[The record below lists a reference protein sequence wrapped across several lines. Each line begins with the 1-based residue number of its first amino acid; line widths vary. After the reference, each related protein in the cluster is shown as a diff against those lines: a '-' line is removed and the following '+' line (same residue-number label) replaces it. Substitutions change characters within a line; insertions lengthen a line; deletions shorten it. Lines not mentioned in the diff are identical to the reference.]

1 VDPQDLRTAP
11 PARSTWLP
19 ALSFASG
26 AAALVYE
33 TLWLRWFRALFGS
46 TAYAAS
52 AVLAAYFLGLALGA
66 WLFARHAGRA
76 RRPLRSYAAIEVG
89 VAATVLAVPAFLR
102 LYDPVYAALYTSL
115 SDSRGV
121 FLALKF
127 ALAFGALLPPSLLL
141 GATLPLLAA
150 AYVRFASEL
159 GRRGGDLYAANTLGA
174 AAGVAAGALWLPEQ
188 IGVSATYSGAAALSL
203 AIGVVAF
210 ALSRRGSGTPAPAAR
225 STCRRVGRPALA
237 HLALA
242 AGSGFGTLAFEVL
255 LLHLLAVVLESSV
268 YSFGAVLLV
277 VLCALAAAAF
287 VAAHGAARLGAER
300 LLGGAL
306 CAVALLLLALPALVF
321 ATTLEF
327 HFTAEATLQNGV
339 LTAAIFGAPVL
350 FVGGLVFPLT
360 LHLAG
365 GERPGERLGALL
377 AANTLGGIAGSLA
390 ASFLLLDLL
399 GSWRSLW
406 LLGAAYGAAALC
418 VHAPLRTRMMRA
430 GAIAAVAATLALTGR
445 SPVDLPV
452 AVPEAGARVLAVRES
467 ASGVVS
473 VIEEA
478 TGNRW
483 LRIDNHYGLA
493 SSQGSTRQQRWGHL
507 ALLQHPDPKRVLFIG
522 SATGGTAASAVPHP
536 VRQIEL
542 VDIVPEV
549 HPLAA
554 RFFAAWNRGVHGD
567 PRTRLLVEDGRNHV
581 RATPARYDVIFADL
595 FVPWHPGAGSL
606 YSREHFEAVRDHLA
620 PRGVFAQWL
629 PLYQLGRREFE
640 IIVATFLD
648 VFPQATLW
656 RGDFSARTPTAGL
669 IATRGAPLSAAELEA
684 RLATLRRDGGV
695 DDRWLTDPRGFWMLY
710 VGPLDPHAEPF
721 ASAPRTSDAHPR
733 LEFVAGR
740 GNSALRDEFAREI
753 WPALAEA
760 IQTASGPEDPL
771 HPGRP
776 LAGPRAGAAL
786 LRANLLATSGAPGA
800 RRQAL
805 AQLRREVPPDL
816 LWPPDPTIGELWP
829 AQPPATE

>member
-1 VDPQDLRTAP
+1 MKPLDLPTP
-11 PARSTWLP
+11 PGPARSAGLP
-19 ALSFASG
+19 ALAFASG

-66 WLFARHAGRA
+66 WLFARFAGRA
-76 RRPLRSYAAIEVG
+76 RRPLRSYAAIELG
-89 VAATVLAVPAFLR
+89 VAATALAVPAFVR
-102 LYDPVYAALYTSL
+102 LYDPVYAALYANL

-121 FLALKF
+121 FLAVKF
-127 ALAFGALLPPSLLL
+127 ALAFGALLPPTLLL

-150 AYVRFASEL
+150 AHVRSGSEL
-159 GRRGGDLYAANTLGA
+159 GRRGGGLYAANTLGA
-174 AAGVAAGALWLPEQ
+174 AAGTAVGGLWLPEH
-188 IGVSATYSGAAALSL
+188 IGVSAAYACAVALSL
-203 AIGVVAF
+203 AIGVAAL
-210 ALSRRGSGTPAPAAR
+210 ALSRRDDGMPDVAAR
-225 STCRRVGRPALA
+225 PTSRHAGRPALA

-277 VLCALAAAAF
+277 VLCALAGAAF

-300 LLGGAL
+300 LLGIAL
-306 CAVALLLLALPALVF
+306 AAAALLLLALPALVF
-321 ATTLEF
+321 ATTNGF
-327 HFTAEATLQNGV
+327 HFTANATLQNG
-339 LTAAIFGAPVL
+339 LLAAALFGAPLL
-350 FVGGLVFPLT
+350 FAGGLVFPLT
-360 LHLAG
+360 LHLAV

-377 AANTLGGIAGSLA
+377 AANTAGGIAGSLA

-399 GSWRSLW
+399 GLWRSLW

-418 VHAPLRTRMMRA
+418 VRAPLRTRALRA
-430 GAIAAVAATLALTGR
+430 SALAAVAALLVLAGR
-445 SPVDLPV
+445 GPIDLPV
-452 AVPEAGARVLAVRES
+452 AVLAAGARVLSVHES

-473 VIEEA
+473 VSEEA
-478 TGNRW
+478 NLNRW

-493 SSQGSTRQQRWGHL
+493 SSQGSPRPQRWGHL
-507 ALLQHPDPKRVLFIG
+507 ALLQHPDPERVLFIG
-522 SATGGTAASAVPHP
+522 SATGGTAAAAVPHP
-536 VRQIEL
+536 VQHIEL
-542 VDIVPEV
+542 GDSGPEV
-549 HPLAA
+549 PSLAA
-554 RFFAAWNRGVHGD
+554 RFFAPWNRGVHGD

-581 RATPARYDVIFADL
+581 RATPALYDVIFADL

-606 YSREHFEAVRDHLA
+606 YAREHFEAVRDHLSA
-620 PRGVFAQWL
+620 RGVFAQWL

-648 VFPQATLW
+648 VFPRATLW
-656 RGDFSARTPTAGL
+656 RGDFTAKTPTAGL
-669 IATRGAPLSAAELEA
+669 IATRGDPLSAAALEA
-684 RLATLRRDGGV
+684 RLTTLRRSGV
-695 DDRWLTDPRGFWMLY
+695 DDRWLTDARGFWMLY
-710 VGPLDPHAEPF
+710 VGPLDKAAEPF
-721 ASAPRTSDAHPR
+721 ASAPRTSDAHPV

-740 GNSALRDEFAREI
+740 SSAAERAEFAWEI
-753 WPALAEA
+753 WPPFAEA
-760 IQTASGPEDPL
+760 ISAAAGPEDPL

-800 RRQAL
+800 RRQAV
-805 AQLRREVPPDL
+805 AQLRREVPLDL
-816 LWPPDPTIGELWP
+816 LWPPDPTIGELWLG
-829 AQPPATE
+829 QPPSAE